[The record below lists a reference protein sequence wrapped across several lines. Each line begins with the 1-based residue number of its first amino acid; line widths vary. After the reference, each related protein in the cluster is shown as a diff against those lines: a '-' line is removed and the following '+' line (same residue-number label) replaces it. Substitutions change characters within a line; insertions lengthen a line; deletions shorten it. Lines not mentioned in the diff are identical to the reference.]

1 MKKKNPLTHVDSQ
14 GRARMVDVSAKAVT
28 QRLAIAEATL
38 HMQAATLALIANRS
52 APKGDVLGVA
62 RIAGIQ
68 AAKRTHELIPLCH
81 QLPLSSV
88 SIDFEFK
95 PGGRLRIQ
103 SCVQCEAK
111 TGVEMEALVAANV
124 AGLTVYDM
132 LKAAD
137 RKMEMTG
144 VRLLE
149 KTGGRTGPW
158 KRSKDKTKRA

>member
-1 MKKKNPLTHVDSQ
+1 MKNELTHLDKK
-14 GRARMVDVSAKAVT
+14 GRARMVDVGEKPVTLRRAV
-28 QRLAIAEATL
+28 AEATVQ
-38 HMQAATLALIANRS
+38 MQPATLALITKNK
-52 APKGDVLGVA
+52 APKGDVLAVA

-81 QLPLSSV
+81 QLPLSAV
-88 SIDFEFK
+88 HVDFQTQSR
-95 PGGRLRIQ
+95 GRLRIQ
-103 SCVQCEAK
+103 AAVQCEAK

-137 RKMEMTG
+137 RGMQMTG

-149 KTGGRTGPW
+149 KSGGRSGHW
-158 KRSKDKTKRA
+158 KRKK